1 MTQFEKLIRETT
13 TLQEA
18 LLLQPCLSDEKES
31 WFIEGIRYA
40 FIEENFGISAMPAA
54 LMKLMIEKS
63 RAKAFE
69 AAIAKDPPAKMIAM
83 AICSHGWVVS

>member
-1 MTQFEKLIRETT
+1 MTQFEKLIGETQ
-13 TLQEA
+13 TLKEA

-31 WFIEGIRYA
+31 WFIEGVRYA
-40 FIEENFGISAMPAA
+40 FIKQKFGISEMSAA

-69 AAIAKDPPAKMIAM
+69 AAIDKDPPAEMIAM
-83 AICSHGWVVS
+83 AICSHG